1 MCAAVVAACDGERCG
16 TVKFIL
22 SVNLGERVD
31 EFGLCF
37 KIHEADDCFGVEI
50 VGVCLQVTHPIFQHL
65 QKRKLGACTAL
76 RRVAL
81 ELVGDVLEVFFFIH
95 DDLIY
100 RREYRTFYSKG
111 YNIPK
116 IFFSWGR

>member
-1 MCAAVVAACDGERCG
+1 
-16 TVKFIL
+16 
-22 SVNLGERVD
+22 
-31 EFGLCF
+31 
-37 KIHEADDCFGVEI
+37 
-50 VGVCLQVTHPIFQHL
+50 
-65 QKRKLGACTAL
+65 L

-116 IFFSWGR
+116 IFFLLGALKKNFMKI